1 MFSLE
6 HLHCLY
12 HLSITESPKHDS
24 IQPLGSSESLMNGVS
39 ALRTQVPDDT
49 VLLLL
54 LLLLCNC
61 CS

>member
-12 HLSITESPKHDS
+12 HFSITESPKHDS

-39 ALRTQVPDDT
+39 TLRTQVPDDT
-49 VLLLL
+49 VLLLFIVVVVVVM
-54 LLLLCNC
+54 
-61 CS
+61 